1 MKILFVTSEA
11 APFLRTGGLG
21 DVAGALPQAL
31 KAMGHDVR
39 IVMPLYQGISEE
51 NRKKMHF
58 VGSTFVDLGWRR
70 QYAGVF
76 EATEN
81 GVPYYFVDNEYYF
94 NRGGLYGHFDDGE
107 RFAFFSKAAL
117 EIVKVTEFYPDVM
130 HVNDWQTALVPVFLD
145 CFYRG
150 MDGYKNTKTVLT
162 IHNIEFQGQFDRFV
176 TGDVLGMPQDWESVL
191 EWRGACN
198 YLKAGIERANL
209 VTTVSET
216 YAAELQH
223 SFYAFGLE
231 GILRE
236 KRYKLRG
243 VINGIDTK
251 LYDPQT
257 DKNLLV
263 NYSAKTVK
271 KRAENK
277 KNLLETLG
285 LEYSENRPLVAIV
298 SRLTEQKGLDLVASV
313 LDEMLKADM
322 QLVVLGTGD
331 WKYET
336 MFKNAAERYPDKVRA
351 IINFNGG
358 IAQKIYGSADIF
370 LMPSKYEPCGL
381 GQMIAM
387 RYGAVPVVR
396 ETGGLKDSVAPFDPT
411 DGSGVGFTFKT
422 YHPYDMLDAVWRA
435 LGVYFDK
442 EQWSKVQQNGM
453 KCDFGWKASAK
464 KYSDFYE
471 SL

>member
-1 MKILFVTSEA
+1 
-11 APFLRTGGLG
+11 
-21 DVAGALPQAL
+21 
-31 KAMGHDVR
+31 
-39 IVMPLYQGISEE
+39 
-51 NRKKMHF
+51 
-58 VGSTFVDLGWRR
+58 
-70 QYAGVF
+70 
-76 EATEN
+76 
-81 GVPYYFVDNEYYF
+81 
-94 NRGGLYGHFDDGE
+94 
-107 RFAFFSKAAL
+107 
-117 EIVKVTEFYPDVM
+117 
-130 HVNDWQTALVPVFLD
+130 
-145 CFYRG
+145 

-231 GILRE
+231 GILSE

-257 DKNLLV
+257 DKNLFV

-298 SRLTEQKGLDLVASV
+298 SRLTEQKGLDLVAPV

-358 IAQKIYGSADIF
+358 MAQKIYGSADIF

-396 ETGGLKDSVAPFDPT
+396 ETGGLKDSVAF
-411 DGSGVGFTFKT
+411 SC
-422 YHPYDMLDAVWRA
+422 M
-435 LGVYFDK
+435 
-442 EQWSKVQQNGM
+442 
-453 KCDFGWKASAK
+453 
-464 KYSDFYE
+464 
-471 SL
+471 